1 MADLAQRLATLTP
14 EKRAL
19 LERLLAEKAAAPDA
33 AVAPEPEREPAR
45 LTLDLQLPAGDAE
58 GIKEG
63 FRQFYNR
70 VSAQL
75 NATDFGELSFF
86 LNYGY
91 VSNGGPDFAAVE
103 PPEYYINRNS
113 VRLVLEM
120 IGDCPVEG
128 RHVLDVGCGRGGT
141 VHVLTTFFNPA
152 TATGLDLSAEAIAF
166 CRRAHR
172 DARVRFFEG
181 DAEQLPFE
189 NGAFNIVTNLE
200 SSHSYPD
207 INRFYAEVYRVLTP
221 GGNFVYSD
229 VMTPAQTT
237 VSVGMLEYLGFVLE
251 RKRDITANVLIS
263 CDEIARHRVQAF
275 AQDNDEALMNNFL
288 GAPGSQVY
296 EEMDSGRWTYF
307 ILKLRKPD

>member
-19 LERLLAEKAAAPDA
+19 LERLLAGKAAASAD
-33 AVAPEPEREPAR
+33 AVAPEPEAEREPEPAR
-45 LTLDLQLPAGDAE
+45 LTLDLQQASPGDAD

-91 VSNGGPDFAAVE
+91 VPNGGPDFAAVE
-103 PPEYYINRNS
+103 LPEYYINRNS

-120 IGDCPVEG
+120 VGDGPVAG
-128 RHVLDVGCGRGGT
+128 RRVLDVGCGRGGT
-141 VHVLTTFFNPA
+141 VNVLTTFFTPA
-152 TATGLDLSAEAIAF
+152 TVTGRGLSAEAIAF

-172 DARVRFFEG
+172 DARVSFFEG

-189 NGAFNIVTNLE
+189 DGAFDIV
-200 SSHSYPD
+200 
-207 INRFYAEVYRVLTP
+207 
-221 GGNFVYSD
+221 
-229 VMTPAQTT
+229 
-237 VSVGMLEYLGFVLE
+237 
-251 RKRDITANVLIS
+251 
-263 CDEIARHRVQAF
+263 
-275 AQDNDEALMNNFL
+275 
-288 GAPGSQVY
+288 
-296 EEMDSGRWTYF
+296 
-307 ILKLRKPD
+307 